1 MAHGG
6 LFTLLRGEREGV
18 QHERTLRVLF
28 VLFHTWCSY
37 QGERKLCEGEAVNGQ
52 LSAIYFDKFVMVVF
66 RLWDACFRQTG
77 RQLMLRA
84 DEIQEHE
91 LDSTITFPCPL
102 REIKGKHGRGRALY
116 DGKDKP
122 AYIGEI
128 LYALQQENILHYF
141 DVRPP
146 TDDPDNPRHHKTV
159 VKPGLPTFDRRDV
172 LGVLTSREIIVVGQM
187 GFFLRRLG
195 PAQIRAL
202 GTHENREKT
211 LEDVRKEFEDSER
224 FGLWDSLIEA
234 MEKDSDLWV
243 SSEQLHEYADE
254 AYRKAVLNR
263 TDYEE
268 ARCFLET
275 EITDDDLKNVV
286 LDCQKPSD
294 EIWQEGERAVRD
306 MVERSKKF
314 HALTRYLVGLVYFS
328 QHSGEVETQHSPL
341 AENRKKEWLSGRTS
355 LVSYGLDNLP
365 SNLADCFHG
374 QGKLRDV
381 VRCRLLEVVQTVREQ
396 VRS

>member
-6 LFTLLRGEREGV
+6 LFALLRGEREGV

-37 QGERKLCEGEAVNGQ
+37 QGERKSCEGEAVDGQ
-52 LSAIYFDKFVMVVF
+52 LRAIYFDKFVMVVF
-66 RLWDACFRQTG
+66 RLWDAYFRQTG
-77 RQLMLRA
+77 EHLMLRA
-84 DEIQEHE
+84 DEMQEHE
-91 LDSTITFPCPL
+91 LDSTISFPCPL
-102 REIKGKHGRGRALY
+102 CEVKGKHGRGRALY

-122 AYIGEI
+122 AYIVEI

-159 VKPGLPTFDRRDV
+159 VKPGLPTFDRQAV
-172 LGVLTSREIIVVGQM
+172 LGVLTSREIAIVDQM
-187 GFFLRRLG
+187 GLFLRRLG

-224 FGLWDSLIEA
+224 LGLWGSLIDAIEN
-234 MEKDSDLWV
+234 DSDFWV

-263 TDYEE
+263 AAYEE
-268 ARCFLET
+268 ARGLLET
-275 EITDDDLKNVV
+275 EITDDDLKNVF
-286 LDCQKPSD
+286 LDCQKPSNEVWSQD
-294 EIWQEGERAVRD
+294 ERAVHD
-306 MVERSKKF
+306 IVERSKKF
-314 HALTRYLVGLVYFS
+314 HALTLYLVGLAYFS
-328 QHSGEVETQHSPL
+328 QHPGEVETQRSPL

-355 LVSYGLDNLP
+355 LVSNGLDKLP
-365 SNLADCFHG
+365 SNLADCFQG

-381 VRCRLLEVVQTVREQ
+381 VRSRLLEVVRTVREQ
-396 VRS
+396 VCP